1 MDPQST
7 SPPLRRELGLFEV
20 TLSGV
25 GIILGAGVYVLIG
38 QAAGLA
44 GNALW
49 FAFGLSAIM
58 ALLTGLSYAELSSMF
73 PKAGAE
79 YDYVAKAFNARL
91 AFVIGWLVF
100 LSGVL
105 AAATVALGFAGYFS
119 ALTGLSAHDIR
130 SRASRAADCSSWV
143 WHKETARFAVISTLI
158 EISGLVII
166 IAIGLP
172 HLGSVNYGEMPQ
184 GFSGLFAASALIFFA
199 YQGFESMV
207 KFSEE
212 TKSPETTIPKALI
225 FAFAI
230 CVVLYILVALSVVS
244 VLGWQQL
251 SVSKAP
257 FIHIVSS
264 TLGPGAAIL
273 IAIIALFATANTAL
287 MSMYA
292 SSRILFG
299 MAGSS
304 RLTSGFAW
312 VHPGTRTPWT
322 AILLCGILSI
332 ALIFAG
338 DIAFIANVTNFTL
351 FVTFIVINAAVIV
364 LRYHSPESKRPF
376 RIPFSI
382 GRLPLIPLAGLLFCI
397 FLLAQ
402 QELPV
407 LGFGVVLTG
416 IGVVLL
422 IISGSAVKKHNNC
435 LFRLL
440 YRKTIQ
446 PDSNTSF
453 GNNGNTLMA
462 KKSWAYIWQFVIG
475 LGLLSGIWTAIG
487 IDPGAVIL
495 NVLGNMVGHLYSDPG
510 VRSLLLILP
519 TILLVISLIGAYR
532 RGRVLG
538 LISVIVAY
546 ISGLFILVSIMI
558 SVILL
563 IIAIITGY
571 LATNQRMRRKLT
583 GA

>member
-1 MDPQST
+1 MDHQST

-20 TLSGV
+20 TLSGA

-49 FAFGLSAIM
+49 LAFGLSAIM

-79 YDYVAKAFNARL
+79 YDYITNAFNTRL

-119 ALTGLSAHDIR
+119 ALTSFPLIISAVGLLVLLTALLGYGI
-130 SRASRAADCSSWV
+130 
-143 WHKETARFAVISTLI
+143 KETARFAVISTLV
-158 EISGLVII
+158 EVSGLVII

-230 CVVLYILVALSVVS
+230 CIILYILVALSVVS

-257 FIHIVSS
+257 FVDIVSN

-292 SSRILFG
+292 SSRILYG

-304 RLTSGFAW
+304 RLTSVFAW
-312 VHPGTRTPWT
+312 VHKGTQTPWT

-364 LRYHSPESKRPF
+364 LRYHSPESRRPF

-382 GRLPLIPLAGLLFCI
+382 GRLPLIPLAGLVFCI
-397 FLLAQ
+397 FLLTR

-422 IISGSAVKKHNNC
+422 VIAA
-435 LFRLL
+435 R
-440 YRKTIQ
+440 YAIQ
-446 PDSNTSF
+446 RT
-453 GNNGNTLMA
+453 
-462 KKSWAYIWQFVIG
+462 
-475 LGLLSGIWTAIG
+475 
-487 IDPGAVIL
+487 
-495 NVLGNMVGHLYSDPG
+495 
-510 VRSLLLILP
+510 
-519 TILLVISLIGAYR
+519 
-532 RGRVLG
+532 
-538 LISVIVAY
+538 
-546 ISGLFILVSIMI
+546 
-558 SVILL
+558 
-563 IIAIITGY
+563 
-571 LATNQRMRRKLT
+571 
-583 GA
+583 